1 MQEVPAKKSQ
11 DIVGQCCHTMQILS
25 DSVSA
30 LVDERDRMKAELQSM
45 RLSHRQA
52 KRFVFGL
59 ALYSGSE
66 TSRDR
71 GDLLNNETELE
82 VLKENF
88 RRQQKEMESLQDTN
102 KVLRTQLSQAEEA
115 KTALEQHAQNLL
127 TRNLDLEASK
137 IGMQQVCLLTAANVP
152 MAEWLQ
158 LMVTAMHLMPNSPI

>member
-1 MQEVPAKKSQ
+1 M
-11 DIVGQCCHTMQILS
+11 
-25 DSVSA
+25 
-30 LVDERDRMKAELQSM
+30 
-45 RLSHRQA
+45 
-52 KRFVFGL
+52 
-59 ALYSGSE
+59 
-66 TSRDR
+66 
-71 GDLLNNETELE
+71 NNETELE